1 MAYKNQK
8 KNKRHLKE
16 VRRKDGTKSKKSQRE
31 KNRNH
36 PPVFMTQERCEMLM
50 RQQGLI

>member
-1 MAYKNQK
+1 MAYKNK
-8 KNKRHLKE
+8 KSNKRHLKE
-16 VRRKDGTKSKKSQRE
+16 LRRKDGTKRKKSQRE

-36 PPVFMTQERCEMLM
+36 QPVFMTQERCEALM